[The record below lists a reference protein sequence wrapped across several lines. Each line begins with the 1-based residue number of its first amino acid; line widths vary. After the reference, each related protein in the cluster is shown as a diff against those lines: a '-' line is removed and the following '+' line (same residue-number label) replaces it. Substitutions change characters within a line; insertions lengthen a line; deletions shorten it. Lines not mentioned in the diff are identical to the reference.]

1 MFIVIFTT
9 RFISFFGVYLVFW
22 FLLMYC
28 IFKPVTDATQVNN
41 NFHWYHSLLA
51 VIVLGFVINDVQTM
65 ISSR

>member
-1 MFIVIFTT
+1 M
-9 RFISFFGVYLVFW
+9 FW